1 MLSREVGVNMKNER
15 LQRLEPYEL
24 KDSRT
29 VLRREKMSNHLD
41 LVVKH
46 IFGSPNHP
54 EILISFLNAI
64 LKSKRKIV

>member
-1 MLSREVGVNMKNER
+1 MNMKNER

-41 LVVKH
+41 LVVKN

-54 EILISFLNAI
+54 EILISIFKCDN
-64 LKSKRKIV
+64 

>member
-1 MLSREVGVNMKNER
+1 MNMKNER

-41 LVVKH
+41 LVVKYFNN
-46 IFGSPNHP
+46 IIIYFLLELSS
-54 EILISFLNAI
+54 ILAY
-64 LKSKRKIV
+64 